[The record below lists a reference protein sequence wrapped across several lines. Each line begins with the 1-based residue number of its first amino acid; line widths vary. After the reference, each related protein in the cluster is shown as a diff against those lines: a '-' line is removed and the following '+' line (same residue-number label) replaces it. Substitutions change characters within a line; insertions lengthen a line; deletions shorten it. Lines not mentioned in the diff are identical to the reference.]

1 MSRPRL
7 SLNRGLQVSMIAA
20 LTTWIMLSSWRGFV
34 TDAGNF
40 LGPLLTFAVVMA
52 AVGALA
58 RWGRVPVLGVVVLEL
73 LLLAA
78 WVLNTYG
85 GSVLPTSDTIDAV
98 VAAFRDAVHSAQA
111 YQAPVPPSARS
122 ATPLLVAG
130 GGACLI
136 MVDLLAAGLGRVPLA
151 GLPLLLIYSLPVSII
166 GESVGWLTFVLVA
179 AGFLTL
185 LFLREDERFSQWGR
199 QVQVDPRFGD
209 PAGFGVRMGTARSN
223 AVAIGST
230 VTALAL
236 FVPVIIPEFH
246 VNLFGGG
253 VGTGNGH
260 GFQLVNPI
268 TDMRRDLHRGAN
280 LPLLSVTSSDVQ
292 PGYLKVAV
300 LTNFN
305 GEAWTTGNRE
315 IPDSQSANGVTMPQL
330 PGLNPLLVDTRP
342 YTLQLSATDEFDST
356 WLTVP
361 ELVTSAQAP
370 GVWKYDLATRDFW
383 SGDAEQ
389 TTEGLTWTANGV
401 DAQFDAVR
409 LASAA
414 KAPASILATYTS
426 LPIGGIPQIVRE
438 LAFDNTKDE
447 PTDYQKAVALQNWFR
462 LGDFTYSLEVDQANG
477 SEALEKFLSPGP
489 GGRVGY
495 CEQFA
500 SAFAVMARWLKIPT
514 RVVVGFLAPEQVGP
528 DTYQFS
534 SWDLHAWPEA
544 YFDGAGWVRFEPTPG
559 NGATV
564 PGYTREQVPDV
575 LPTFGP
581 TATQTGSDLPPRI
594 SPTAA
599 PSSAAGQA
607 AGDAG
612 SGVPWWVA
620 GAGGGLLV
628 LAALACV
635 PQLLRRS
642 RRRSRWSV
650 GTAETAW
657 AELRDSVRDL
667 LLPWPDGRSPQ
678 ATAAAIGPLLA
689 AEDGS
694 LRPPLGRV
702 ANPEAA
708 AALDRLVSALEL
720 ERYSGRELVVDPA
733 ELEADVT
740 TCVSSLTAGVP
751 TSARM
756 RAQWWP
762 RSLRRPTAV
771 GESITRMRS
780 ARESVVDHV
789 S

>member
-7 SLNRGLQVSMIAA
+7 SLSHGLQVSMIAA
-20 LTTWIMLSSWRGFV
+20 LTTWITLSSWRGFV
-34 TDAGNF
+34 ADAGNF
-40 LGPLLTFAVVMA
+40 QGPLFMFAVVMA

-58 RWGRVPVLGVVVLEL
+58 RWGRVPVVGVVVLEL
-73 LLLAA
+73 LLLAG

-85 GSVLPTSDTIDAV
+85 GSLLPTSETIDAV
-98 VAAFRDAVHSAQA
+98 VAAFRDAVHSAQI
-111 YQAPVPPSARS
+111 YQAPVPASEPS

-166 GESVGWLTFVLVA
+166 GESIGWLTFVLVA

-236 FVPVIIPEFH
+236 FVPLIIPELE
-246 VNLFGGG
+246 VSLFSGG
-253 VGTGNGH
+253 VGSGNGR
-260 GFQLVNPI
+260 GVSIVNPI
-268 TDMRRDLHRGAN
+268 ADLRRDLLRGDDEA
-280 LPLLSVTSSDVQ
+280 LLTVTSRDV
-292 PGYLKVAV
+292 PPSYLKVAV

-305 GEAWTTGNRE
+305 GEAWTTGDRD
-315 IPDSQSANGVTMPQL
+315 IPDNQLANGVTMPQL
-330 PGLNPLLVDTRP
+330 PGLNPLLVDTVP
-342 YTLQLSATDEFDST
+342 YSMELSATDNFDST
-356 WLTVP
+356 WLPVP
-361 ELVTSAQAP
+361 ELVTSADAP
-370 GVWKYDLATRDFW
+370 GVWKYDTATRDFI
-383 SGDAEQ
+383 SNDAEQ

-401 DAQFDAVR
+401 DAHFDAVR
-409 LASAA
+409 LATAA
-414 KAPASILATYTS
+414 KAPASILAAYTA
-426 LPIGGIPQIVRE
+426 LPIEGIPPIVRE
-438 LAFDNTKDE
+438 LSFEVTKNE
-447 PTDYQKAVALQNWFR
+447 HTDYQKAVALQNWFR
-462 LGDFTYSLEVDQANG
+462 GGSFQYSLQVDQANG
-477 SEALEKFLSPGP
+477 SAALEKFLSPGP

-500 SAFAVMARWLKIPT
+500 SAFAVMARRLEIPT
-514 RVVVGFLAPEQVGP
+514 RVVVGFLAPEALGSNK
-528 DTYQFS
+528 YEFS
-534 SWDLHAWPEA
+534 SWDLHVWPEA
-544 YFDGAGWVRFEPTPG
+544 YFEGAGWVRFEPTPG

-564 PGYTREQVPDV
+564 PGYTRQEVPDV
-575 LPTFGP
+575 LPTDGP
-581 TATQTGSDLPPRI
+581 SATQTGSELPPRVD
-594 SPTAA
+594 PTAV
-599 PSSAAGQA
+599 PSSTAGQA
-607 AGDAG
+607 AGDTG

-650 GTAETAW
+650 GTAEAAW

-678 ATAAAIGPLLA
+678 ATAAAIAPLLA
-689 AEDGS
+689 AKDGS
-694 LRPPLGRV
+694 VRPPLGRA

-720 ERYSGRELVVDPA
+720 ARYSGRELVVDPV

-740 TCVSSLTAGVP
+740 TCVSSLTAGVT
-751 TSARM
+751 TSARR

-780 ARESVVDHV
+780 ARDSVVDHV